1 MEIKSKLF
9 YLAEALQF
17 CLPFVKTIGP
27 PLSGNMP
34 AVPQE
39 ETTDEIPD
47 NETSDND
54 FTFTANSSHI
64 QSTQVPPTPFSSKS
78 LEYSD
83 ILRQQNTHHP
93 VRSRPLQVRNT

>member
-1 MEIKSKLF
+1 
-9 YLAEALQF
+9 
-17 CLPFVKTIGP
+17 
-27 PLSGNMP
+27 MP

-93 VRSRPLQVRNT
+93 GQITSTPGKKYLTLRNKSAADKAE